1 MIDELKNLF
10 LAGIGSAAY
19 TYEKAAKLVDEL
31 VAKGKITIDE
41 GKELSQELKR
51 NFKDKTEKT
60 ADKVKPITK
69 EDMKELLSE
78 MNFATKNEIEE
89 LKARLDK
96 LENKGE

>member
-1 MIDELKNLF
+1 MIDELKNLL

-60 ADKVKPITK
+60 SDKVKPITK

-78 MNFATKNEIEE
+78 MNFATKNEFEE